1 MSKSIQMN
9 LFDYFKD
16 SGTFTIE
23 EANKCV
29 LEHYKKDVKIPSIRA
44 RIYEGIDKGLF
55 KKVSRGVYIAESKDN
70 SCLLVNGDGRDL
82 SMIRDNSI
90 DAIICDHPYK
100 LSESHKGG
108 NRNLAD
114 YDTFRYTEEDFKE
127 KYRVLK
133 EGGFLVEMLPERN
146 EKNMKYISDILRM
159 AEEFND
165 NPKNRFH
172 FYAVVPWKKGDF
184 VINQGRKSKNTEDI
198 YFFTKGK
205 ARNLRL
211 DNKKNLALAK
221 EHNIH
226 LEKTDSNYVADELI
240 KNGIGVCYM
249 SGTNGMLPT
258 VFDYQSPS
266 KKERIHQAEKPVDL
280 YSDIINY
287 ITEENELVLDPYGGS
302 GNAGKAALKNNR
314 DCIVIEKDEKTFHKM
329 IESFDQKERYILK
342 EYEDNE
348 NVFEDEYYDDFTL

>member
-1 MSKSIQMN
+1 
-9 LFDYFKD
+9 
-16 SGTFTIE
+16 
-23 EANKCV
+23 
-29 LEHYKKDVKIPSIRA
+29 
-44 RIYEGIDKGLF
+44 
-55 KKVSRGVYIAESKDN
+55 
-70 SCLLVNGDGRDL
+70 
-82 SMIRDNSI
+82 
-90 DAIICDHPYK
+90 
-100 LSESHKGG
+100 
-108 NRNLAD
+108 
-114 YDTFRYTEEDFKE
+114 
-127 KYRVLK
+127 
-133 EGGFLVEMLPERN
+133 MLPERN
-146 EKNMKYISDILRM
+146 EKNMKYILDILRM
-159 AEEFND
+159 SEEFDD
-165 NPKNRFH
+165 NPKNKFY

-266 KKERIHQAEKPVDL
+266 KKERIHQAEKPIDL
-280 YSDIINY
+280 YADIISY
-287 ITEENELVLDPYGGS
+287 ITEENEIVLEQYGGS
-302 GNAGKAALKNNR
+302 GNIGKAALRSKR

-329 IESFDQKERYILK
+329 IESFDQEACVLEK
-342 EYEDNE
+342 YENNE
-348 NVFEDEYYDDFTL
+348 NVFEEEFDNDFTL